1 MTKILPPENKMSIL
15 YRWKNLSVAVL
26 AALLAACGGGS
37 SDDSAPVNNNPVIPP
52 VTQPN
57 APGSPTLTGDAALD
71 GYNWINYRRQVA
83 GLPTLTRNAKLDQAS
98 LGHSNYLRVNNT
110 VSHTQTVGAPGFTGA
125 TETDRL
131 QAVGYNLTLPYAYGE
146 VISAAGDSSGFY
158 HAEQLVTAIFHRF
171 VLMEPIFRE
180 VGVGVSTG
188 GGRTYFTADL
198 ATVAGFG
205 PGLGRGNAA
214 VYPAAN
220 QTLVPRNF
228 FSDSEAPD
236 PVPNQNEVGYPIS
249 IQGDNDA
256 RLQVQTFTVRPR
268 GGTDLTVRLLSPGST
283 DTPVSAAAIIPLSV
297 LKSATVYDVTFT
309 GTIDGITLNRS
320 WSFTTQ

>member
-1 MTKILPPENKMSIL
+1 MTTLHG
-15 YRWKNLSVAVL
+15 WKNLSAALLV
-26 AALLAACGGGS
+26 ALLAACGGGS
-37 SDDSAPVNNNPVIPP
+37 SDNSSAPVDNTPVVPP
-52 VTQPN
+52 VTQPSG
-57 APGSPTLTGDAALD
+57 PGAPTLSGDAALD
-71 GYNWINYRRQVA
+71 GFNWINYRRQLA
-83 GLPTLTRNAKLDQAS
+83 GLPALTRNAKLDLAS
-98 LGHSNYLRVNNT
+98 QGHSNYLRVNNV

-131 QAVGYNLTLPYAYGE
+131 QAAGYNLTLPYAYGE
-146 VISAAGDSSGFY
+146 VISAASDPSGFY

-180 VGVGVSTG
+180 AGVGVSTG
-188 GGRTYFTADL
+188 GGRTYFTSDL
-198 ATVAGFG
+198 GTVAGFG
-205 PGLGRGNAA
+205 PGLGLGNAA

-249 IQGDNDA
+249 IQGDNGA
-256 RLQVQTFTVRPR
+256 HLQVQTFTVRPH
-268 GGTDLTVRLLSPGST
+268 GGTNLTVQLLQPGINE
-283 DTPVSAAAIIPLSV
+283 TPSSAAAIIPLSV

>member
-1 MTKILPPENKMSIL
+1 MTTLHD
-15 YRWKNLSVAVL
+15 WKNLSAALLV
-26 AALLAACGGGS
+26 ALLAACGGGS
-37 SDDSAPVNNNPVIPP
+37 NSSSNSGSAPVSDTP

-57 APGSPTLTGDAALD
+57 APGSPTLSGDAALD
-71 GYNWINYRRQVA
+71 GFNWINYRRQIA
-83 GLPTLTRNAKLDQAS
+83 GLPTLTRNAKLDQAA
-98 LGHSNYLRVNNT
+98 LGHSNYLRVNNV
-110 VSHTQTVGAPGFTGA
+110 VSHTQNVGAPGFTGA

-131 QAVGYNLTLPYAYGE
+131 QAAGYNLTLPYAYGE
-146 VISAAGDSSGFY
+146 VISAASDSSGFY
-158 HAEQLVTAIFHRF
+158 HAEQLVTAIYHRF

-180 VGVGVSTG
+180 AGVGVSTG
-188 GGRTYFTADL
+188 SGRTYFTSDL
-198 ATVAGFG
+198 GTVAGFG

-249 IQGDNDA
+249 IQGDNAA
-256 RLQVQTFTVRPR
+256 RLQVQTFTVRPH
-268 GGTDLTVRLLSPGST
+268 GGADLAVSLLAPGST

-309 GTIDGITLNRS
+309 GSIDGITLNRS